1 MRPCQIIPGRHVIR
15 INVGKI
21 WLVLAAQGRWGV
33 WLGLSTH
40 IQTRW
45 RVLAVVFVGMSLEG
59 AGVLV
64 QVVRRVI
71 VLFPIHDCHR
81 PGKPCCTRAHEP
93 APCPWSGPLL
103 YLQSERLAPIEG
115 LIGVPPWPCDPAA
128 PLVSLFT
135 QSCQLAVDSV
145 RVSFLLPRGLTI
157 IEQNWPCSNQCPWQ
171 TLSVCLR
178 LYVLHLQL
186 LDSTAKTGE
195 SGNPYL
201 WSPQK
206 RLPLFN
212 EHRTGIKKG
221 LQNVKTFW

>member
-1 MRPCQIIPGRHVIR
+1 MRVTCPLSFPDVRVRFRWLHPREWQMVSVPIPAQVQRVSVTAERLWSLGKVKMRPRQIIPGRHVIR
-15 INVGKI
+15 SNVGKI
-21 WLVLAAQGRWGV
+21 WLVLAAQGRWCVDG
-33 WLGLSTH
+33 LSLSTH

-59 AGVLV
+59 ARVLV

-93 APCPWSGPLL
+93 VPCPWSGPLL

-145 RVSFLLPRGLTI
+145 RVSFR
-157 IEQNWPCSNQCPWQ
+157 Q
-171 TLSVCLR
+171 
-178 LYVLHLQL
+178 
-186 LDSTAKTGE
+186 
-195 SGNPYL
+195 
-201 WSPQK
+201 
-206 RLPLFN
+206 
-212 EHRTGIKKG
+212 
-221 LQNVKTFW
+221 